1 MDVDEK
7 IWRRVYD
14 ERVRNNKEGRAF
26 KKENKQVK
34 NMKWANKESKK
45 KINNENN
52 NNESIS
58 TASEVPRNN
67 NNTHKTQIN
76 NNN

>member
-34 NMKWANKESKK
+34 KHGVSQQREQKKNK
-45 KINNENN
+45 
-52 NNESIS
+52 
-58 TASEVPRNN
+58 
-67 NNTHKTQIN
+67 
-76 NNN
+76 